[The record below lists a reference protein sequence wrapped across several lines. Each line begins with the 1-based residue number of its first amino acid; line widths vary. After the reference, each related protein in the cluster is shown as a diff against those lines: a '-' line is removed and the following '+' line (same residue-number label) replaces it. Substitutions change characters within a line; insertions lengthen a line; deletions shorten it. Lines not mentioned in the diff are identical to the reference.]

1 MSHTTES
8 DTKKATRRVLAS
20 QARTIPSPSPI
31 LSANQLT
38 PVAIPATVKQ
48 GYNGP
53 LCYVAESRALNPDNA
68 ACTFADITWL
78 REQLLLP
85 RLVEQPLDEL
95 AMTRA
100 KSRSGMFKVQNFVKK
115 SIWHIFA
122 SKRAAWIWH
131 ASFWLLFV
139 VPDKLLCCCS
149 LDVRSFTV
157 TCLNLRSFGSHLCF
171 ALKSTKLI
179 SILYECKLSRSME
192 CKGKPS
198 TRERNTTQKNAATN
212 HHVGHRMGP
221 LLQPWPGKTQS
232 AHSLKAYMRVNL
244 PLLVYEVYERTVTA
258 QVHHVDLFSANN
270 RSGPHRDS
278 HSHKPQALHHHHYM
292 GTKNISAWSHPLM
305 QPPMHALCLGNHACG
320 TNTILRRYPRTT
332 TTEIGATPTLRILST
347 LQNVVRAD
355 YANLCELVVP
365 FSGVHA
371 PASLHLQLLPP
382 LCAICRPYVEVK
394 QTAGSLRLCP
404 RAPSRRTQ
412 VACLGGWALGGT
424 N

>member
-8 DTKKATRRVLAS
+8 NTKKATRRVLAS

-38 PVAIPATVKQ
+38 PVAIHATVKQ
-48 GYNGP
+48 GHNGP

-85 RLVEQPLDEL
+85 RLIEQPLDEL

-122 SKRAAWIWH
+122 SNRATWIWH

-149 LDVRSFTV
+149 LDVRPFTV

-171 ALKSTKLI
+171 ALKNTKLI
-179 SILYECKLSRSME
+179 SILDECKLSRSME

-198 TRERNTTQKNAATN
+198 TRERSTTDTKECCYQSPRWSQN
-212 HHVGHRMGP
+212 GP
-221 LLQPWPGKTQS
+221 THPILARKDTVS
-232 AHSLKAYMRVNL
+232 
-244 PLLVYEVYERTVTA
+244 PLS
-258 QVHHVDLFSANN
+258 Q
-270 RSGPHRDS
+270 
-278 HSHKPQALHHHHYM
+278 
-292 GTKNISAWSHPLM
+292 
-305 QPPMHALCLGNHACG
+305 
-320 TNTILRRYPRTT
+320 
-332 TTEIGATPTLRILST
+332 
-347 LQNVVRAD
+347 
-355 YANLCELVVP
+355 
-365 FSGVHA
+365 
-371 PASLHLQLLPP
+371 SLHEGKSSSP
-382 LCAICRPYVEVK
+382 
-394 QTAGSLRLCP
+394 SLRGLREDCDSTSAP
-404 RAPSRRTQ
+404 R
-412 VACLGGWALGGT
+412 
-424 N
+424 